1 VKTTTK
7 QLKQSLLFSAIAIAF
22 VACGGGN
29 LINKIVNPPQV
40 PPPPAQNAHLFMGGI
55 VAGTSLQPTAAA
67 STTPQSFFGL
77 CSIPADPGK
86 PYQPFGLGNFDSFS
100 CNIAPTHFLNFGP
113 PIVDDGTLGNLVV
126 VSATNASNP
135 SGATLTVY
143 VGRGTVQGTPTAIT
157 CTIPQGQTAC
167 KDRVNTAAVTDGQ
180 WVAVLVQNGDG
191 LSALQVVFSKS

>member
-1 VKTTTK
+1 MNTTNK
-7 QLKQSLLFSAIAIAF
+7 QLKLSLLFSALAIAF
-22 VACGGGN
+22 ISCGGGN
-29 LINKIVNPPQV
+29 VINKIVNPQV
-40 PPPPAQNAHLFMGGI
+40 PPLPAQNANLLMGGI
-55 VAGTSLQPTAAA
+55 VAGTSLQPTTTT

-100 CNIAPTHFLNFGP
+100 CNIAPTHFLDFGP

-143 VGRGTVQGTPTAIT
+143 VGRGTTVQGTPTALT
-157 CTIPQGQTAC
+157 CTIQQGQTAC
-167 KDRVNTAAVTDGQ
+167 RDRVHTVAVTDGQ

-191 LSALQVVFSKS
+191 LSALQVVFSKN